1 MFYVLALL
9 ATVVALFAT
18 VVVLFP
24 LLALSVFG
32 LVVFSIAVLFLLLP
46 WLAKENILVTKVSEG
61 TARAIMRGNSLDRFV
76 MSFKRHHLNEP
87 GKPWFD
93 PNESDWKVVYH
104 GSDADDDYDDRSWL
118 LKYLGLYWIGWPW
131 RASVYVYQFEWN
143 ETLTDRTSGKERV
156 LPRGEAT
163 DFIYVADFTYAI
175 VTDEAETKDNLPT
188 DELTL
193 ATVAIRNP
201 YRALFSGED
210 WMRRVTAAIN
220 RHVRDFVADQDFED
234 LQKSEGKAKEEFS
247 APIVKLN
254 TELPDDKRL
263 PDGSVDPSEDHGLTL
278 RYGVLI
284 RTADLQSI
292 ALSGEGRMRHQN
304 ATTTKYVAAQ
314 EAEAIKLKGQAEAEV
329 ITMTGN
335 AEAEALKARLAVIKE
350 NGEVGV
356 ALAGYDAIRKSSEG
370 PGNTVIWANNP
381 LAAVADMFNKK
392 GGST

>member
-1 MFYVLALL
+1 MVKLLMLLGGLAL
-9 ATVVALFAT
+9 ALFGAYT
-18 VVVLFP
+18 IEFPP

-61 TARAIMRGNSLDRFV
+61 TAKAIMRGNSLDRFV

-118 LKYLGLYWIGWPW
+118 LKYLGLYWVGWPW

-143 ETLTDRTSGKERV
+143 ETFTDRTSGKERV

-210 WMRRVTAAIN
+210 WMRRITAAIN
-220 RHVRDFVADQDFED
+220 RHVRDFVGDQTFDELRESKD
-234 LQKSEGKAKEEFS
+234 KDEFS
-247 APIVKLN
+247 APIIDLN
-254 TELPDDKRL
+254 DKLPDDKKL
-263 PDGSVDPSEDHGLTL
+263 PDGSLDTSEDHGLTK

-292 ALSGEGRMRHQN
+292 ALSGDGQRRHQE
-304 ATTTKYVAAQ
+304 ATTKKYVAAQ
-314 EAEAIKLKGQAEAEV
+314 EAEAVRLEGRAKADVIKMVGAS
-329 ITMTGN
+329 
-335 AEAEALKARLAVIKE
+335 EAEALDARLKVIKDH
-350 NGEVGV
+350 GETGMT
-356 ALAGYDAIRKSSEG
+356 LAGYDAIRESSKG
-370 PGNTVIWANNP
+370 TGNTVIWANNP
-381 LAAVADMFNKK
+381 LTAAADLFNKK
-392 GGST
+392 GGNP